1 MISTSNLNDKFFG
14 NNEIR
19 LILPEMLGNNTLELK
34 IRDNSNNWNNQSYNF
49 LIIPFLSISVIN
61 YDNNPIENLNIK
73 LYSYQPFILVNES
86 NNQFLSLFVEPN
98 TYSVVL
104 QFESYNLTSII
115 DLRTSSFEK
124 TVILKKTQVQ
134 FTNEDDPIHYNG
146 FILWNDSFLVS
157 SNLFINKSASI
168 FVSNSKTNFK
178 AVINNLELK
187 RVLDYS
193 YNNYVVNFTSV
204 PKIITLRI
212 LSTINNVPIES
223 AIIKN
228 NELTLGLTNKT
239 GLFSKT
245 VNPDKYSLTIFYKSF
260 TKTIE
265 IELFEDQ
272 IIEIYLPVT
281 SNITIIVV
289 NTENYPMEYISTS
302 LNIPNHQTIKSD
314 FTNFE
319 GKINWNL
326 IPWGSYEILLNDKK

>member
-1 MISTSNLNDKFFG
+1 
-14 NNEIR
+14 
-19 LILPEMLGNNTLELK
+19 
-34 IRDNSNNWNNQSYNF
+34 
-49 LIIPFLSISVIN
+49 
-61 YDNNPIENLNIK
+61 
-73 LYSYQPFILVNES
+73 
-86 NNQFLSLFVEPN
+86 
-98 TYSVVL
+98 
-104 QFESYNLTSII
+104 
-115 DLRTSSFEK
+115 
-124 TVILKKTQVQ
+124 
-134 FTNEDDPIHYNG
+134 
-146 FILWNDSFLVS
+146 
-157 SNLFINKSASI
+157 
-168 FVSNSKTNFK
+168 
-178 AVINNLELK
+178 
-187 RVLDYS
+187 
-193 YNNYVVNFTSV
+193 VVNFTSV

-326 IPWGSYEILLNDKK
+326 IPWGSYEILLNDNQSSFTFSIIISDDSEQKNNVFIFILPVTRSVPNLGSNLGKWTFNRNYEISDGATLSDKTLENLGFSIIFLTLFLIIALMTL